1 MKHSTLIWPGGDS
14 AVGMTIHSFYFVI
27 IFIGLVLNIYVV
39 FRMRK
44 FCRTDKD
51 QFLNGTGLYLMS
63 MACCDAVNL
72 VLSSV
77 EMVTYLLPVA
87 ASEETA
93 HILCKVLEFTVRC
106 CYTYSM
112 YCWLFMSGLRY
123 LAVFQ
128 AIHYTTVWRSPWH
141 MVIPCFIVALI
152 TNMYLLVAV
161 KQDNYRC
168 ALTVDDYSSLYS
180 SVDVFISTLVPVS
193 FVLALDLLVLCFRPT
208 RQQTDPLLQVVFHK
222 LDEDTE
228 KKRQQ
233 TTRKFMFVTFLAIG
247 MSAPDGI
254 LRAVRLYFDG
264 DVVFTLFQIFKGL
277 YLIRF
282 TFNAFYLTLFVFDR
296 NLLSKVSSSRHL
308 SVSMRRLE
316 EEPAIVP
323 RERSRTLSCQR
334 PPLVTQ
340 LTRNASCIIYN
351 ENKDGKEKDN
361 ERSTS
366 LWV

>member
-1 MKHSTLIWPGGDS
+1 MKHSVLIWPTDDDALG
-14 AVGMTIHSFYFVI
+14 TIIHTVYFFIV
-27 IFIGLVLNIYVV
+27 FIGLGLNIYVV
-39 FRMRK
+39 CRMKK
-44 FCRTDKD
+44 FYKSDKD
-51 QFLNGTGLYLMS
+51 QFLNGTGLYLLS
-63 MACCDAVNL
+63 MALCDAINL
-72 VLSSV
+72 VLSSF
-77 EMVTYLLPVA
+77 EMLTYLLPIA
-87 ASEETA
+87 ANEETA
-93 HILCKVLEFTVRC
+93 HVLCKIVEFVLRC

-123 LAVFQ
+123 FAVFQ

-141 MVIPCFIVALI
+141 MVIPCFIVAII
-152 TNMYLLVAV
+152 TNLYLLVAV
-161 KQDNYRC
+161 KEDNFQC
-168 ALTVDDYSSLYS
+168 AVVIDDYSSLYS

-228 KKRQQ
+228 KRRQQ
-233 TTRKFMFVTFLAIG
+233 TTRKFMFVTLLAIG

-254 LRAVRLYFDG
+254 LRAIRFYFDG
-264 DVVFTLFQIFKGL
+264 NVVFVLFQIFKGL
-277 YLIRF
+277 YLARF

-334 PPLVTQ
+334 PPLVTS
-340 LTRNASCIIYN
+340 LTRNASCIIYKDDKDDRDNN
-351 ENKDGKEKDN
+351 ETS
-361 ERSTS
+361 ST